1 MTTNT
6 TRSLPGCATLR
17 TCRPRLLSWAPAY
30 LVLAV
35 VFTSSAEP
43 CRAVPIVVTLESDPN
58 TEWEF
63 AERDKMGN
71 ITSMVVVDDDGDGI
85 ESFVVVLDPGIAVAV
100 HQDRT
105 HKDSIDVESWSWG
118 ETNTGSSG
126 HGGGAGAN
134 PFLGDLTTGEPL
146 IVEVLEPSVFPFV
159 LGQQVNVTNGEIS
172 GFVDRLLVYEH
183 PVIPIPTAEDLLR
196 TDLST
201 LTKFTGQAEVG
212 GLMTVVPEPSTLAL
226 FGMGLISLLTF
237 GCRRR
242 RRA

>member
-1 MTTNT
+1 MTPNT

-17 TCRPRLLSWAPAY
+17 TSRPRLLSWAPAY

-43 CRAVPIVVTLESDPN
+43 CRAVPTVVTLESDPN

-85 ESFVVVLDPGIAVAV
+85 ESFVAELDPGSEVGIHVRSGPSRCV
-100 HQDRT
+100 YIEVLVGT
-105 HKDSIDVESWSWG
+105 FDVI
-118 ETNTGSSG
+118 
-126 HGGGAGAN
+126 
-134 PFLGDLTTGEPL
+134 PFLRDLTTGEPL

-226 FGMGLISLLTF
+226 FGMGLFGLLAF
-237 GCRRR
+237 GRRRR